1 MHWFLVAAAA
11 AAAAALL
18 WLLQAANGVGRPAR
32 TQTPAEDREAFRRWL
47 DAPGVIDD
55 LMGAVEVL
63 VELMAHRTLGGP
75 GFLTLRLPQPWEDG
89 SVIVTAQYPNIRE
102 AMYRRVV
109 RRELDRDGLLAA
121 GTPEALLELSPQ
133 FETDS
138 GGMVAVSVEAAVM
151 EPMLVRRIS
160 GRADRQA
167 AMDLLAGALGRR
179 FPAME
184 VRPFGSEL
192 LLTPVR
198 T

>member
-1 MHWFLVAAAA
+1 MHWFLLAAAA

-18 WLLQAANGVGRPAR
+18 WILRAANGVRRPAR

-47 DAPGVIDD
+47 DAPGIIDD

-121 GTPEALLELSPQ
+121 GTPEALLELAPQ

-160 GRADRQA
+160 GLADRQA
-167 AMDLLAGALGRR
+167 AMDLLAGALGQRL
-179 FPAME
+179 PAME